1 MSTSRIYGNFDFPG
15 EVALTGTVNLPAG
28 AVTNASVL
36 AAANIAGTKTNH
48 RHHIQYHQVGTV
60 AAETELV
67 FCAYAACTV
76 LSVKAAVVTVAT
88 GADRELTVEVKKS
101 TGGGALS
108 TILSSALAIDET
120 KAALTHYDA
129 TLSGTPTMVADDLLA
144 VVIAVSGSAG
154 AQAVGLLVTIVVEEN
169 GT

>member
-15 EVALTGTVNLPAG
+15 EVSLTGTVSLPAG
-28 AVTNASVL
+28 TVTNTAVL
-36 AAANIAGTKTNH
+36 AATNIDSTKVNH
-48 RHHIQYHQVGTV
+48 RHHIQYTQAGTV
-60 AAETELV
+60 AAETKLA
-67 FCAYAACTV
+67 FIAYRACTV

-88 GADRELTVEVKKS
+88 GADRELTVEVKTS
-101 TGGGALS
+101 TGGGALAS
-108 TILSSALAIDET
+108 ILSSALSIDET

-129 TLSGTPTMVADDLLA
+129 TLSGTPTMAADDLLA

-154 AQAVGLLVTIVVEEN
+154 AQAVGLVVDIVVEEN